1 MEDRYLF
8 KAKRIDNEEWAT
20 GSYVYAFT
28 PGRGHVVGIMGSVHF
43 IVEEN
48 GNIVPINEDT
58 LCQCTG
64 LKDKNGKLIW
74 ENDIIKTFDDGEEWC
89 LSKIIFADTSLGCGW
104 KTTDIKS
111 LSKYNNNLFKEVSF
125 GSIDSESVEI
135 IGNMFDNKE
144 LLESEG

>member
-8 KAKRIDNEEWAT
+8 KAKTCNGEWAS
-20 GSYVYAFT
+20 GFIHCKENRWYISNKAGAPFAFEVI
-28 PGRGHVVGIMGSVHF
+28 P
-43 IVEEN
+43 
-48 GNIVPINEDT
+48 DT
-58 LCQCTG
+58 ICQCTG

-74 ENDIIKTFDDGEEWC
+74 ENDIIKTFEVGEEWC
-89 LSKIIFADTSLGCGW
+89 LSKIIFADTSLGYGW

-125 GSIDSESVEI
+125 GSFDSKSVEVV
-135 IGNMFDNKE
+135 GNIFYNKE